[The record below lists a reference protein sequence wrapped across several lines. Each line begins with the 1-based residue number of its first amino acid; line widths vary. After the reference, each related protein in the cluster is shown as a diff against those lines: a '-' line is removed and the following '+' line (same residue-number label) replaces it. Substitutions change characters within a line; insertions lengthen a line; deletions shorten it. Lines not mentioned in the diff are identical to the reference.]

1 MSSANESAL
10 QDQLGLDVLPLEQLS
25 TFREPGRV
33 NVNTISDSRVWR
45 ALFGDVKAADDPEP
59 IDSDAPSPD
68 LRDQLPGFSTQIFG
82 RVEDV
87 NGNSDSQNAAES
99 ITDFFCKSSFT

>member
-45 ALFGDVKAADDPEP
+45 ALFGDVKAQGDPDVS
-59 IDSDAPSPD
+59 DSDVHD
-68 LRDQLPGFSTQIFG
+68 ELPEFSTQIFG
-82 RVEDV
+82 NDRPVPFLAQF
-87 NGNSDSQNAAES
+87 S
-99 ITDFFCKSSFT
+99 